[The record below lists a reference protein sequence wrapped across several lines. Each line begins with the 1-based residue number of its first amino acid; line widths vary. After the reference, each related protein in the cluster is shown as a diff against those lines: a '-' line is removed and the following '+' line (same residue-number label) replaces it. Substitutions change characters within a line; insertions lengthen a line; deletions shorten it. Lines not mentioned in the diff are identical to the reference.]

1 MLTLSMHSR
10 FVALLPMAIFMGLST
25 PVDLI
30 HAQEDGNFTD
40 EMLEELL
47 FGKGLEE
54 VVEKKPSQW
63 SKTLNLSIGG
73 GHGENP
79 LQSPGANIQEGGFAT
94 ASVDTFLLRM
104 GKNGGVFYVYLYGE
118 GFRYPDIPALDLT
131 GIALAQA
138 EYSMRSPTTGNVR
151 GIRFRH
157 TYYDMVFDDPDNPKT
172 GYPIQ
177 SNKSEIRPFVTF
189 PIGEGLTGGFEVSAA
204 RDTYASNPEL
214 YNYHEKEFRS
224 IVKWKGDEDVSVNFS
239 MYSRWKDY
247 DGRQGFMNDGTS
259 VDSKTRTV
267 GTGIS
272 GTRKFGKGDDWEVN
286 LSAYFNKTT
295 DNANGYY
302 DYESLSGSLKVTREI
317 GPWTLSASVNGS
329 YSSYD
334 SRPVLDEN
342 WNPTGEFFQRNG
354 LSTEFEADR
363 KINEKWNLFAK
374 WKKERDD
381 SNDSGYEYEATMF
394 SAGIKWSH

>member
-1 MLTLSMHSR
+1 
-10 FVALLPMAIFMGLST
+10 MGLSI
-25 PVDLI
+25 PLGLI

-47 FGKGLEE
+47 FGNGLEE
-54 VVEKKPSQW
+54 AVEKKPSQW
-63 SKTLNLSIGG
+63 SKNLNLSIGG

-79 LQSPGANIQEGGFAT
+79 LQSPGPNVQEGGFAT
-94 ASVDTFLLRM
+94 ASMDAFLLRM

-151 GIRFRH
+151 GIRLRH

-214 YNYHEKEFRS
+214 YNYREKEFRS
-224 IVKWKGDEDVSVNFS
+224 LVKWKGDDDASVNFS

-247 DGRQGFMNDGTS
+247 DERTGFMNDGTS
-259 VDSKTRTV
+259 VVSKTRTV

-272 GTRKFGKGDDWEVN
+272 GSQNFGKGDDWEVN
-286 LSAYFNKTT
+286 LSAYFNKTA
-295 DNANGYY
+295 DNANGHY

-317 GPWTLSASVNGS
+317 GPWTLSASANAS
-329 YSSYD
+329 NSEYD
-334 SRPVLDEN
+334 VRQATS
-342 WNPTGEFFQRNG
+342 GELFQRNG
-354 LSTEFEADR
+354 LSAEFEADR

-381 SNDSGYEYEATMF
+381 SNDPGYEYEATMF

>member
-1 MLTLSMHSR
+1 MMIL
-10 FVALLPMAIFMGLST
+10 MGLSI
-25 PVDLI
+25 PLGLI

-54 VVEKKPSQW
+54 VVEKKPSPW
-63 SKTLNLSIGG
+63 SKNLNLSIGG

-94 ASVDTFLLRM
+94 ASMDSFLLRM

-138 EYSMRSPTTGNVR
+138 EYSMRSPTTGKVR
-151 GIRFRH
+151 GIRLRH
-157 TYYDMVFDDPDNPKT
+157 TYYDMVFDDPDNAKT

-214 YNYHEKEFRS
+214 YNYREKEFRS
-224 IVKWKGDEDVSVNFS
+224 LVKWKGDDDASVNFS

-247 DGRQGFMNDGTS
+247 DERTGSMNDGTS

-272 GTRKFGKGDDWEVN
+272 GSQNFGKGDYWEVN
-286 LSAYFNKTT
+286 LSAYFNKTA
-295 DNANGYY
+295 DNANGHY

-317 GPWTLSASVNGS
+317 GPWTLSASANAS
-329 YSSYD
+329 NSEYD
-334 SRPVLDEN
+334 VRQAAS
-342 WNPTGEFFQRNG
+342 GELFQRNG
-354 LSTEFEADR
+354 LSAEFEADR

-381 SNDSGYEYEATMF
+381 SNDPGYEYEATMF

>member
-1 MLTLSMHSR
+1 MLTLNMHSR
-10 FVALLPMAIFMGLST
+10 SVALLPMMILMGLSI
-25 PVDLI
+25 PLGLI

-40 EMLEELL
+40 KMLEELL

-54 VVEKKPSQW
+54 VVEKKPSPW
-63 SKTLNLSIGG
+63 SKNLNLSIGG

-94 ASVDTFLLRM
+94 ASMDSFLLRM

-138 EYSMRSPTTGNVR
+138 EYSMRSPTTGKVR
-151 GIRFRH
+151 GIRLRH

-214 YNYHEKEFRS
+214 YNYREKEFRS
-224 IVKWKGDEDVSVNFS
+224 LVKWKGDDDASVNFS

-247 DGRQGFMNDGTS
+247 DERTGSMNDGTS

-272 GTRKFGKGDDWEVN
+272 GSQNFGKGDYWEVN
-286 LSAYFNKTT
+286 LSAYFNKTA
-295 DNANGYY
+295 DNANGHY

-317 GPWTLSASVNGS
+317 GPWTLSASANAS
-329 YSSYD
+329 NSEYD
-334 SRPVLDEN
+334 VRQAAS
-342 WNPTGEFFQRNG
+342 GELFQRNG
-354 LSTEFEADR
+354 LSAEFEADR

-381 SNDSGYEYEATMF
+381 SNDPGYEYEATMF

>member
-1 MLTLSMHSR
+1 MLTLNMHSR
-10 FVALLPMAIFMGLST
+10 SVALLPMMILMGLSI
-25 PVDLI
+25 PQGLI

-54 VVEKKPSQW
+54 VVEKKPSPW
-63 SKTLNLSIGG
+63 SKNLNLSIGG
-73 GHGENP
+73 GHGKNP
-79 LQSPGANIQEGGFAT
+79 LQSPRQNIQKGGFTT
-94 ASVDTFLLRM
+94 AGVDTFLLRM
-104 GKNGGVFYVYLYGE
+104 GKNGDVFYVYLYGE

-151 GIRFRH
+151 GIRLRH

-214 YNYHEKEFRS
+214 YNYREKEFRS
-224 IVKWKGDEDVSVNFS
+224 LVKWKGDDDASVNFS

-247 DGRQGFMNDGTS
+247 DKRTGFMNDGTS
-259 VDSKTRTV
+259 VVSKTRTV

-272 GTRKFGKGDDWEVN
+272 GSQNFGKGDDWEVN
-286 LSAYFNKTT
+286 LSAYFNKTA
-295 DNANGYY
+295 DNANGHY

-317 GPWTLSASVNGS
+317 GPWTLSASANAS
-329 YSSYD
+329 NSEYD
-334 SRPVLDEN
+334 IRQATS
-342 WNPTGEFFQRNG
+342 GELFQRNG
-354 LSTEFEADR
+354 LSAEFEADR

-381 SNDSGYEYEATMF
+381 SNDPGYEYEATMF

>member
-73 GHGENP
+73 GHGENT
-79 LQSPGANIQEGGFAT
+79 LQSPRANIQEGGFAT
-94 ASVDTFLLRM
+94 ASVDSFLLRM
-104 GKNGGVFYVYLYGE
+104 GKNGDVFYVYLYGE
-118 GFRYPDIPALDLT
+118 GFQYPDIPALDLT

-138 EYSMRSPTTGNVR
+138 EYSMRSPTTGKVT
-151 GIRFRH
+151 GIRLRH
-157 TYYDMVFDDPDNPKT
+157 TYYDMVFDDPESPKT
-172 GYPIQ
+172 GFPIQ

-204 RDTYASNPEL
+204 RDAFASNPET
-214 YNYHEKEFRS
+214 YNYREKEFRS

-247 DGRQGFMNDGTS
+247 DGRRGSMNDGTTI
-259 VDSKTRTV
+259 DSKTRTL

-272 GTRKFGKGDDWEVN
+272 GTRNFGKGDDWEVN

-302 DYESLSGSLKVTREI
+302 DYETLSGSLKVTREI

-329 YSSYD
+329 GSSYD

-381 SNDSGYEYEATMF
+381 SNDPGYEYEATMF